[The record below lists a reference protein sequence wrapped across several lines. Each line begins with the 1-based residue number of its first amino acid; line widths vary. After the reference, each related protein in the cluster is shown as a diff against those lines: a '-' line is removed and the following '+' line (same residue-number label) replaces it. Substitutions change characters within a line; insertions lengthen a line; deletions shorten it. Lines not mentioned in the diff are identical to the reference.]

1 MKRPNA
7 ARDAALLD
15 LADHG
20 ATIAALTARFAMTRN
35 AVIGALWR
43 ERRRKRQEAMQ
54 KLWEDLRDGKD
65 LVPVAPRKSNKPGP
79 IARGFRMY

>member
-1 MKRPNA
+1 VKRPNE

-15 LADHG
+15 LADNG
-20 ATIAALTARFAMTRN
+20 TPIAALAARFGMTRN

-43 ERRRKRQEAMQ
+43 ERRRARQGAMQ

-65 LVPVAPRKSNKPGP
+65 LVPVAPRKFSKPGP